1 MVTKYIYQELLITK
15 SHPAIIEKWPR
26 RDQQL
31 RKFFIQQDGA
41 KNHIHEDDNEFNNA
55 LMEHNI
61 TAKLY
66 TQVPNSPDVTL
77 LDLGFFRAIQS
88 FNYDAPRNKEELI
101 QFVSTAYNNYPWREL
116 NHTWLML
123 QCSFNQ
129 ILLSNGDNNY
139 NINYISKEKLECLGQ
154 LPDVWDVVEEGA
166 HIFNSNTYKND
177 MNKDTNDEHTTTAAT

>member
-1 MVTKYIYQELLITK
+1 MVTKHIYQELLITN

-41 KNHIHEDDNEFNNA
+41 KNHIREDDKEFNNA

-66 TQVPNSPDVTL
+66 TQVPNSPDVNL

-88 FNYDAPRNKEELI
+88 FNYAAPRNKEELI
-101 QFVSTAYNNYPWREL
+101 QFVSTAYNNYPWRKL
-116 NHTWLML
+116 NHAWLML

-129 ILLSNGDNNY
+129 TLLSNGDNNY
-139 NINYISKEKLECLGQ
+139 NINYVSKEKLECLGHCQ
-154 LPDVWDVVEEGA
+154 MYGMWWKRVLIYSTA
-166 HIFNSNTYKND
+166 T
-177 MNKDTNDEHTTTAAT
+177 HTQMI